1 MPLNE
6 TISKY
11 VYRKL
16 ERNNFNN
23 VIKIKTDMNVMQIIE
38 DLRDMIELGNI
49 PFHEFDYDK
58 DAYFFPVS
66 NTEYMFFLRDENI
79 ATIIRLCFRENCSIE
94 KVDFY
99 S

>member
-1 MPLNE
+1 MQINE
-6 TISKY
+6 IVSKY

-16 ERNNFNN
+16 ERNNFNT
-23 VIKIKTDMNVMQIIE
+23 VIKVKADMNLLQVVE

-49 PFHEFDYDK
+49 PFHEFDYEK
-58 DAYFFPVS
+58 DAYFFQTS
-66 NTEYMFFLRDENI
+66 NTEYMFFMKDENT
-79 ATIIRLCFRENCSIE
+79 ATLIRLCFRENCTIE